1 MGKRAADC
9 RPYGSLFRHSSPSLQ
24 GARRCP
30 QTAADYKTEAPRLLR
45 DFLSYHLNILNHSSR
60 TVESYYLDLRMFLR
74 FLKQERDLV
83 PPDQPFDE
91 IPIKDVGL
99 DLLGSVTGSDLLDFL
114 DFLSNDREGIEKLK
128 TRGDPNPGLSANSR
142 ARKLSS
148 IRSFYNYLCKT
159 VHLLEHNP
167 AEAMDN
173 PKLRK
178 SLPHFL
184 HEDEAERLL
193 DAVKGPYETRDY
205 CILLLFLSCGLRVS
219 ELVGLNLTDVSED
232 SVRVHGKGNKD
243 RVVFITPE
251 VRESIDDY
259 LLERETMA
267 DKLAPEDKNALFI
280 SRNFCRIS
288 VRGVQKMVEKNLLQA
303 GLDAAHLSTHKLRHT
318 AATLMLQNGVD
329 VRTLQDVLGHENLNT
344 TQIYTH
350 VENTGLREA
359 ARANPIAHKRK
370 K

>member
-1 MGKRAADC
+1 M
-9 RPYGSLFRHSSPSLQ
+9 
-24 GARRCP
+24 
-30 QTAADYKTEAPRLLR
+30 AADYKKEAPRLLR
-45 DFLSYHLNILNHSSR
+45 DFLSYHQNILNHSPR
-60 TVESYYLDLRMFLR
+60 TVEGYYLDLRMFLR

-83 PPDQPFDE
+83 PLETPFEE
-91 IPIKDVGL
+91 IGIRDVGMEL
-99 DLLGSVTGSDLLDFL
+99 SASVTASDIL
-114 DFLSNDREGIEKLK
+114 DFLSFLSNEREGIEKLK
-128 TRGDPNPGLSANSR
+128 QQGDPTHGLSAPSR
-142 ARKLSS
+142 ARKLAA
-148 IRSFYNYLCKT
+148 IRSFYNYLSKT
-159 VHLLEHNP
+159 VHLMDHNP

-219 ELVGLNLTDVSED
+219 ELVGLNLSDLSED

-251 VRESIDDY
+251 VREAVDDY
-259 LLERETMA
+259 LTERAEFA
-267 DKLAPEDKNALFI
+267 DKIVPEDKNALFI

-288 VRGVQKMVEKNLLQA
+288 VRGVQKMVEKNLRLA

-329 VRTLQDVLGHENLNT
+329 VRTLQDVLGHESLNT

-350 VENTGLREA
+350 VEDTGLREA
-359 ARANPIAHKRK
+359 ARANPIARRK
-370 K
+370 KRQEE